1 MSDAK
6 QAEPVL
12 SIRPERVPAEDIQA
26 KWEIQALEKQE
37 LDADRRRREH
47 ARQEKLRGVFAFG
60 VRALV
65 VLIFLV
71 IVAALLS
78 LVWHYLA
85 PAHMHWIAD
94 DALEKVGTVLFS
106 GPLFVFLS
114 LYIRDRV

>member
-1 MSDAK
+1 MSGNK

-12 SIRPERVPAEDIQA
+12 SIRPEQVPAEDIQA
-26 KWEIQALEKQE
+26 KREIQALEKQE
-37 LDADRRRREH
+37 LDADRERMEH
-47 ARQEKLRGVFAFG
+47 ARREKLRGVFAFW
-60 VRALV
+60 VRTIVALV
-65 VLIFLV
+65 FSV
-71 IVAALLS
+71 IAIALLS